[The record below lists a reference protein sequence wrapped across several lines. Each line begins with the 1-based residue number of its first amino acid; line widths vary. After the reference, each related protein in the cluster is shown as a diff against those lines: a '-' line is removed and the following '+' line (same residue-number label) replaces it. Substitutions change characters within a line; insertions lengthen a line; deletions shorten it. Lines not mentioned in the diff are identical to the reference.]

1 VTGDSGNA
9 LQMHAIV
16 IDCATFEPL
25 IRFWSA
31 ALDYVEWFPP
41 SGQFAGIKPRVR
53 DGRLAIIFQQVPE
66 GKVGKNRLHVDYAAS
81 DRAAE
86 VERLVGLGAAVLR
99 ELDENEGRWTILAD
113 PEGNEFCVAQ
123 H

>member
-1 VTGDSGNA
+1 MIEDGAT
-9 LQMHAIV
+9 LRMHAVV
-16 IDCATFEPL
+16 IDCAAFEPL

-31 ALDYVEWFPP
+31 ALDYIEWFPP

-53 DGRLAIIFQQVPE
+53 DGRLAIIFQRVPE
-66 GKVGKNRLHVDYAAS
+66 AKLVKNRVHVDYAAA

-86 VERLVGLGAAVLR
+86 VERLVALGATVVR
-99 ELDENEGRWTILAD
+99 ELDENEGRWTIMAD
-113 PEGNEFCVAQ
+113 PADNEFCVAQ

>member
-1 VTGDSGNA
+1 MIEDGAT
-9 LQMHAIV
+9 LRMHAVV
-16 IDCATFEPL
+16 IDCAAFEPL

-41 SGQFAGIKPRVR
+41 SGQFAAIRPRVR
-53 DGRLAIIFQQVPE
+53 DGRLAIIFQRVPE
-66 GKVGKNRLHVDYAAS
+66 VKLVKNRVHVDYAAA

-86 VERLVGLGAAVLR
+86 VERLVALGAAVVR
-99 ELDENEGRWTILAD
+99 ELDENEGRWTIMAD
-113 PEGNEFCVAQ
+113 PADNEFCVAQ

>member
-1 VTGDSGNA
+1 VTGDGGTA

-16 IDCATFEPL
+16 IDCAAFEPL

>member
-1 VTGDSGNA
+1 MTEDGGGA

-16 IDCATFEPL
+16 IDCAAFEPL

-31 ALDYVEWFPP
+31 ALGYVEWFPP
-41 SGQFAGIKPRVR
+41 GGQFAGIKPPVR
-53 DGRLAIIFQQVPE
+53 DGRLAIIFQRVPE
-66 GKVGKNRLHVDYAAS
+66 PKVAKNRVHVDYAAS
-81 DRAAE
+81 DREAE
-86 VERLVGLGAAVLR
+86 VARLVGLGARVVR

-113 PEGNEFCVAQ
+113 PGGNEFCVAQ

>member
-1 VTGDSGNA
+1 
-9 LQMHAIV
+9 MHALV
-16 IDCATFEPL
+16 IDCAEFDAL

-41 SGQFAGIKPRVR
+41 SGQFAGIKPREP
-53 DGRLAIIFQQVPE
+53 DGRLAIIFQRVPE
-66 GKVGKNRLHVDYAAS
+66 PKTGKNRVHMDYEAG
-81 DRAAE
+81 DRSAE
-86 VERLVGLGAAVLR
+86 VERLVALGGRIVR
-99 ELDENEGRWTILAD
+99 ELDENEGRWTIMAD